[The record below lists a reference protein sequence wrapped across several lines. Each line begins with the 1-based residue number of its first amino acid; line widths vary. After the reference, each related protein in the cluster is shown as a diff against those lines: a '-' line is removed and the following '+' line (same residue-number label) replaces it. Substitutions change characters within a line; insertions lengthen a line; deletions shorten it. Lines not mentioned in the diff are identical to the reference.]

1 MRMTG
6 TRARRPVSVS
16 LSWPHAARMTQ
27 SLESSPLS
35 TNTSRTQTGNSE
47 TPQSWLLVLA
57 HTTVINPRRACAARV
72 QYVCLCV
79 SVCLCVCL
87 LPLQQLQRSFQPAT
101 NGIYGIILWIEARG
115 FLENPS
121 VQKLWRE
128 KANMQ
133 ISYSSPRAV
142 FAHFLDQRNTAAS

>member
-16 LSWPHAARMTQ
+16 LSWPHAARMTL

-57 HTTVINPRRACAARV
+57 HTTLLLTLGAHAQRGL
-72 QYVCLCV
+72 LCV
-79 SVCLCVCL
+79 SLCLCLSVTALAATAFVSACNQRH
-87 LPLQQLQRSFQPAT
+87 LQHCFRL
-101 NGIYGIILWIEARG
+101 
-115 FLENPS
+115 
-121 VQKLWRE
+121 
-128 KANMQ
+128 
-133 ISYSSPRAV
+133 
-142 FAHFLDQRNTAAS
+142 FLD